1 MKIIYL
7 QMFGIIQHQMVF
19 TMEKN
24 LLVVGAMENF
34 STIQSRKSESNTNT
48 SKNLFIENGF
58 KNTTYI

>member
-7 QMFGIIQHQMVF
+7 QILGIIQLQMAF

-34 STIQSRKSESNTNT
+34 STIQS
-48 SKNLFIENGF
+48 LENQKVIPIRLKIFLLKMG
-58 KNTTYI
+58 I

>member
-34 STIQSRKSESNTNT
+34 STIQS
-48 SKNLFIENGF
+48 LENQKVIPIRLKIFLLKMG
-58 KNTTYI
+58 I

>member
-34 STIQSRKSESNTNT
+34 STIQSLENQKVIQIRLKIFL
-48 SKNLFIENGF
+48 SKMGI
-58 KNTTYI
+58 